1 MAVITAL
8 RGGIV
13 LVAVLT
19 LPGWFLLTFGEL
31 WRHWTGLQRWIVA
44 IGLSVAFYPVLFYW
58 MRLVLPFWTMGP
70 YKTSALLGGFA
81 LVIAWRM
88 RGHWREL
95 FVFDRTEW
103 LAIAVFGMTL
113 FTRFWVIRGLP
124 YPAWSDSLHH
134 TLLTQLTA
142 VQGRLPSSMEPFF
155 PVALGDYHLGLYSIT
170 AIVEWLARVPAHTAL
185 LWTAQALNGLCGIG
199 VYLVLDRKVGRTGA
213 VVGATVVGLLS
224 HQPAFYVNWGRF
236 TQISGQAILLVAWLV
251 TWEAIVLW
259 KRLREERRTELIW
272 HTLFAA
278 LLSGAVFL
286 LHFRVALFYVPL
298 LMMVVVWES
307 WRARQDKTTDLLI
320 LGTFT
325 VGLFALVVI
334 APVARGA
341 VRGFIARQSN
351 PPSLSPSAVRAILE
365 QYFGFDWEA
374 VPILAARTWLLV
386 ATVLAAAFGLLRR
399 SSLVW
404 IAVLWGIILYLVG
417 DAYRLGIPLPMLT
430 NLGAVLIMLYL
441 PIGLIAGSATEAL
454 LALFGGQRRQTAI
467 VLVSAFVVV
476 AGFVSSHVRVTE
488 IEPHR
493 YFAKQEDMVAMAWIR
508 DNTETD
514 ATFAVNTYFWLG
526 SHPHGTDAGYWIPY
540 FTGRRMTAAVMLLSL
555 ATQEYQ
561 SRVNEMSRAAE
572 RLTLDN
578 SALDELQ
585 ELGVE
590 YIYIGANGDF
600 SGPSLNAAQLS
611 QSGKAALVYQTP
623 HVSIFRI
630 ESPSSDE
637 AQGRAGPPAWPVQ
650 LPPHRDGGSLQEVM
664 G

>member
-19 LPGWFLLTFGEL
+19 LPGWFLFTFGEL

-58 MRLVLPFWTMGP
+58 MRLVLPSWRMGP
-70 YKTSALLGGFA
+70 YKTSALLAGFA

-95 FVFDRTEW
+95 FAFDRLEW
-103 LAIAVFGMTL
+103 LAIAAFGMTL

-142 VQGRLPSSMEPFF
+142 VQGKLPSSMEPFF

-170 AIVEWLARVPAHTAL
+170 AIVEWLAQVPAHTAL

-199 VYLVLDRKVGRTGA
+199 VYLVLDRKVGRIGA
-213 VVGATVVGLLS
+213 LVGAAVVGLLS
-224 HQPAFYVNWGRF
+224 HQPAFYMNWGRF
-236 TQISGQAILLVAWLV
+236 TQISGQTILLVAWLV

-259 KRLREERRTELIW
+259 KRWRQGRRPELIW

-286 LHFRVALFYVPL
+286 LHFRVALFCLPL
-298 LMMVVVWES
+298 LVMVALWE
-307 WRARQDKTTDLLI
+307 WWQARQDKSIDLLI

-325 VGLFALVVI
+325 VGLLALVVI
-334 APVARGA
+334 APVAWDA
-341 VRGFIARQSN
+341 VRSFIARQSN
-351 PPSLSPSAVRAILE
+351 PTSLSPSAEHAILE

-374 VPILAARTWLLV
+374 VPILAARTWLLA

-399 SSLVW
+399 SRLVL
-404 IAVLWGIILYLVG
+404 IAVLWGITLYLIG
-417 DAYRLGIPLPMLT
+417 DAYRLGAPLLAVT

-441 PIGLIAGSATEAL
+441 PIGLITGGATEEL
-454 LALFGGQRRQTAI
+454 LSLFGGRRHEAA
-467 VLVSAFVVV
+467 VCVVAALLFA
-476 AGFVSSHVRVTE
+476 AGFVASHVRVTE

-493 YFAKQEDMVAMAWIR
+493 HFIKQEDVTAMTWIK
-508 DNTETD
+508 DNTEID

-561 SRVNEMSRAAE
+561 SDVNEMSRAAE

-630 ESPSSDE
+630 ESPSSNE
-637 AQGRAGPPAWPVQ
+637 AHGRAGPPAWPVQ
-650 LPPHRDGGSLQEVM
+650 LPPHRGGKSFQEVM

>member
-19 LPGWFLLTFGEL
+19 LPGWFLLTVGEL

-44 IGLSVAFYPVLFYW
+44 TGLSVAFYPVLFYW

-70 YKTSALLGGFA
+70 YKTSALLAGFA
-81 LVIAWRM
+81 LAIAWRM
-88 RGHWREL
+88 RGHWRDL
-95 FVFDRTEW
+95 FAFDKLEW

-142 VQGRLPSSMEPFF
+142 VQGRLPASMEPFF

-170 AIVEWLARVPAHTAL
+170 AIVEWLAQVPAHTAL
-185 LWTAQALNGLCGIG
+185 LWTAQALNGLCGMG
-199 VYLVLDRKVGRTGA
+199 VYLVLDRKVGRIGA
-213 VVGATVVGLLS
+213 VVAATVVGLLS

-236 TQISGQAILLVAWLV
+236 TQISGQVILLVAWLV

-259 KRLREERRTELIW
+259 KRWREGRRTELIW
-272 HTLFAA
+272 HTFFAA

-286 LHFRVALFYVPL
+286 LHFRVVVFYAPL
-298 LMMVVVWES
+298 VMMVVAWE
-307 WRARQDKTTDLLI
+307 WWQARQDKTIDLLI
-320 LGTFT
+320 LGTFAA
-325 VGLFALVVI
+325 GFLALAVV
-334 APVARGA
+334 APVAWDA
-341 VRGFIARQSN
+341 VRSFGARQSN
-351 PPSLSPSAVRAILE
+351 PPSLSPSALRASLD
-365 QYFGFDWEA
+365 QYFSFEWEA
-374 VPILAARTWLLV
+374 VPILAARTWLLI
-386 ATVLAAAFGLLRR
+386 TTGLAAVFGLLRR
-399 SSLVW
+399 NGLVLM
-404 IAVLWGIILYLVG
+404 AVLWAITLYLIG
-417 DAYRLGIPLPMLT
+417 DAYRLGVPLLAVT

-441 PIGLIAGSATEAL
+441 PIGLITGGATEEFL
-454 LALFGGQRRQTAI
+454 GLFRGQRRQTA
-467 VLVSAFVVV
+467 VRLVAAFVLGAAFV
-476 AGFVSSHVRVTE
+476 ASHVRVTE

-493 YFAKQEDMVAMAWIR
+493 HFVKQEDVLAMAWIKE
-508 DNTETD
+508 NTEAD
-514 ATFAVNTYFWLG
+514 ATFAVNTYFWLA

-540 FTGRRMTAAVMLLSL
+540 FTGRRMTSAVMLSSL

-611 QSGKAALVYQTP
+611 QSGKATLVYQTP

-630 ESPSSDE
+630 ESPSSNE
-637 AQGRAGPPAWPVQ
+637 AQGSAGPPAWPVQ
-650 LPPHRDGGSLQEVM
+650 LPPHRGGKSLQEVM